1 MKNEDIMITIMNNK
15 YSLEGGLLESLESN
29 DKLMIFHHN
38 DDNHNANIFNNKDH
52 QFILRDT

>member
-1 MKNEDIMITIMNNK
+1 MITIMNNK